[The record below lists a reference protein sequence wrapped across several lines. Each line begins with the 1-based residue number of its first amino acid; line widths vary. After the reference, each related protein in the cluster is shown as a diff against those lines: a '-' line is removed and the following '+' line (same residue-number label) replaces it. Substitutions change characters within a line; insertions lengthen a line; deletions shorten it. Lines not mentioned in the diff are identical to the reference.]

1 MKIYAFITLCIAL
14 LSMVEIIGSYPKGDF
29 MSPVNRDIKLSGT
42 FGELRTNHFHA
53 GLDIKSLHQTS
64 GDPVYAAAD
73 GHISRIKI
81 DEFGYGNAIYID
93 HSDGFTTLYAHLD
106 HFTDEIQDYI
116 KEQQYLQKSFE
127 VDLNPGPDKFPI
139 VQMQQLGYMGNT
151 GNSYGAHLHFE
162 IRHTND
168 QTPVNPLHFGFDIG
182 DHHAPVIQQLI
193 VYQLDE
199 EGQVLNSIIM
209 QPKLTDDSNYL
220 IEEPIELPSQKVA
233 FGLRTYD
240 TEDGD
245 DNKNGIYSIQCRAEG
260 KTGFEFS
267 LDEIPFE
274 KARYINAHIDYKE
287 KVNENLFFHRCF
299 PLEGNKLP
307 IYSTGQE
314 QGRFMINP
322 EFPRQFTISVSD
334 FKGNASTLSFQ
345 VVQNKTETP
354 RAAKQIK
361 YNTIGLPDAVTI
373 VTQQGIQVVWPE
385 GCFYEKTPLLV
396 NTVAGSITGNFSPF
410 FEIEP
415 VDAPVHTYFSVIIDG
430 HAVPPRLLNH
440 AFIARCDPNGSIV
453 NCGGTWIGH
462 NLTTGVR
469 EMGTYAILVDTIS
482 PKIKPIHFNSTM
494 TGWLQMDFRIS
505 DNVRIRDK
513 GRDLIYSAYVDNEW
527 ILMSLDGKTGMLT
540 HKFDGRIP
548 PGDHELVIKVTDDRG
563 NESVLEKSFTL

>member
-1 MKIYAFITLCIAL
+1 MKIYAFFTLCITL
-14 LSMVEIIGSYPKGDF
+14 LSMVEIIGTYPQGDF
-29 MSPVNRDIKLSGT
+29 VSPVNRDIKLSGT

-81 DEFGYGNAIYID
+81 DEFGYGNALYID
-93 HSDGFTTLYAHLD
+93 HPDGFTTLYGHLD
-106 HFTDEIQDYI
+106 HFTDEIQEYI

-127 VDLNPGPDKFPI
+127 VDLNPGPNKFPI
-139 VQMQQLGYMGNT
+139 KQMQQIGYMGNT

-168 QTPVNPLHFGFDIG
+168 QIPVNPLHFGFDIA

-193 VYQLDE
+193 VYELDE
-199 EGQVLNSIIM
+199 DGQVLNSSIM

-220 IEEPIELPSQKVA
+220 IADPIELPSQKVA

-245 DNKNGIYSIQCRAEG
+245 NNKNGIYSIQCKAEG
-260 KTGFEFS
+260 QTKFEFS

-287 KVNENLFFHRCF
+287 KVNENMFFHRMY

-307 IYSTGQE
+307 IYSFGEE
-314 QGRFMINP
+314 QGRFTINP
-322 EFPRQFTISVSD
+322 EYPRQFAISVSD
-334 FKGNASTLSFQ
+334 FKGNASTISFQ
-345 VVQNKTETP
+345 VVRSKDEVP
-354 RAAKQIK
+354 RSAKQIK
-361 YNTIGLPDAVTI
+361 FNTIGLPDAVTI

-385 GCFYEKTPLLV
+385 GCFYEKTPV
-396 NTVAGSITGNFSPF
+396 NVNSVPGSHSGNFSPY
-410 FEIEP
+410 FEIDP
-415 VDAPVHTYFSVIIDG
+415 VDAPVHTYFNVYIDG
-430 HAVPPRLLNH
+430 LSVPPSLLKQ
-440 AFIARCDPNGSIV
+440 AFVARCDPNGSIV
-453 NCGGTWIGH
+453 NCGGTWIGN
-462 NLTTGVR
+462 NLTTRVR
-469 EMGTYAILVDTIS
+469 EMGTYTILVDTIP
-482 PKIKPIHFNSTM
+482 PKIKPIHFNANM
-494 TGWLQMDFRIS
+494 KGWIQMDFRIS

-513 GRDLIYSAYVDNEW
+513 GRDLLYTAFVDNEW
-527 ILMSLDGKTGMLT
+527 ILMSLDGKSGLLT

-548 PGDHELVIKVTDDRG
+548 PGDHRLKIKVTDDRG
-563 NESVLEKSFTL
+563 NESILEKSFTL